1 MERDA
6 RACRQHQTLAA
17 RFDREGF
24 YMRDIIREEVG
35 PYDERLF
42 CS

>member
-6 RACRQHQTLAA
+6 RARGQYQALAA
-17 RFDREGF
+17 RFDRDGI
-24 YMRDIIREEVG
+24 YVRDIIREEVD
-35 PYDERLF
+35 PHDERLF